1 MDSNVV
7 LPQVL
12 PVALLLGV
20 FYFRN
25 NRFVPNIG
33 QGWRDAV
40 RGYALERCGYR
51 VLSLDNKHN
60 ELMYG
65 NDDKLHCNAN
75 FGDPR
80 RMMISIFQIFGLGII
95 FNTIILDYF
104 FCPVSHS
111 HTSKILTLQ
120 STKLFLPHK
129 LLFR

>member
-1 MDSNVV
+1 MDCNVA

-20 FYFRN
+20 FYFKN

-40 RGYALERCGYR
+40 RGYALERSGYR

-60 ELMYG
+60 ESLYSN
-65 NDDKLHCNAN
+65 NDKVHCNAN

-80 RMMISIFQIFGLGII
+80 RMMKSIFEFFGLGII
-95 FNTIILDYF
+95 FNTIILDYY

-111 HTSKILTLQ
+111 LAS
-120 STKLFLPHK
+120 
-129 LLFR
+129 